1 MDSLIA
7 TARSNKVATCLG
19 VQDFSQLRKDY
30 GKEQADVI
38 MNITGNILSGQVTGD
53 TAKQLSERFGKIM
66 QDRES
71 LSINRS
77 DTSISRSKQ
86 LESAVPP
93 SKISALSSGEFVG
106 MVADDPDNK
115 IELKT
120 FHCEI
125 LNDHDALKHEQGS
138 YKEIPVIRKLDNAM
152 VQRNYLQIKQDVQDI
167 IQSEMERVLS
177 DPGLSHLLIKK

>member
-1 MDSLIA
+1 
-7 TARSNKVATCLG
+7 
-19 VQDFSQLRKDY
+19 
-30 GKEQADVI
+30 
-38 MNITGNILSGQVTGD
+38 
-53 TAKQLSERFGKIM
+53 M

-77 DTSISRSKQ
+77 DISISCSKQ

-106 MVADDPDNK
+106 RVADDPDNK

-125 LNDHDALKHEQGS
+125 LNDHEALKQEQES
-138 YKEIPVIRKLDNAM
+138 YKEIPVIRKLDNTM

-177 DPGLSHLLIKK
+177 DPGLSHLVIKKT

>member
-1 MDSLIA
+1 V
-7 TARSNKVATCLG
+7 NV
-19 VQDFSQLRKDY
+19 
-30 GKEQADVI
+30 
-38 MNITGNILSGQVTGD
+38 
-53 TAKQLSERFGKIM
+53 
-66 QDRES
+66 
-71 LSINRS
+71 SINRS

-125 LNDHDALKHEQGS
+125 LNDHEALKQEQES

-177 DPGLSHLLIKK
+177 DPSLSHLVIKKT